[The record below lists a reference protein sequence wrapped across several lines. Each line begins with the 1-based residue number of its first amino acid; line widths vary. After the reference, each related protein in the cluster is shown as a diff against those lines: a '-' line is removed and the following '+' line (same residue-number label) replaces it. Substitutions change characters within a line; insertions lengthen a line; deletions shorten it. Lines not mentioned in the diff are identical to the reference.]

1 MIIIGYKFS
10 VIPRSQWSTM
20 EVWPTQNISL
30 INIPNFHP
38 NVSPNIRYSGVT
50 MCGQSSLRIP
60 FPANIHSDMT
70 ALAQWECYSNSNH
83 NIDLHDCLSS
93 GKDSP
98 SSKLLFAKD
107 IPLYRQLVG
116 SFYQNIQAMPQVINV
131 VLVCHENIF
140 RYLDLI
146 NEKKYICFSC
156 ERVASIDLVL
166 SFHNH

>member
-1 MIIIGYKFS
+1 
-10 VIPRSQWSTM
+10 
-20 EVWPTQNISL
+20 
-30 INIPNFHP
+30 
-38 NVSPNIRYSGVT
+38 
-50 MCGQSSLRIP
+50 
-60 FPANIHSDMT
+60 MT

-146 NEKKYICFSC
+146 NENKYICFSC

>member
-1 MIIIGYKFS
+1 
-10 VIPRSQWSTM
+10 
-20 EVWPTQNISL
+20 
-30 INIPNFHP
+30 
-38 NVSPNIRYSGVT
+38 
-50 MCGQSSLRIP
+50 
-60 FPANIHSDMT
+60 MT
-70 ALAQWECYSNSNH
+70 AAAQWECYSNSNH

-146 NEKKYICFSC
+146 NEKNYICFSC

>member
-1 MIIIGYKFS
+1 
-10 VIPRSQWSTM
+10 M

-50 MCGQSSLRIP
+50 MCGQNSLRIP

-70 ALAQWECYSNSNH
+70 AAAHWECYSNSNH